1 LKFNSELLTK
11 KSLLRRSIIGHL
23 LVLIVFCVSLLG
35 NLCWQLQRNGV
46 GEYDQYLYINARSMA
61 AAFETM
67 NRAPQREEV
76 ATIAEFLRTAIA
88 LSKGATQE
96 LKGREIS
103 VLRVTDKN
111 GVEIYRTPQF
121 ETFPFAAD
129 KEGYYD
135 IDRDGESWR
144 SYRLTGV
151 RHGLTV
157 EFAESNIALDGDF
170 SNIVQ
175 RFIFFP
181 LLAFIPLA
189 ALITWAMSVRGLLPL
204 RQLAQLISRRSP
216 NDLRPVMVS
225 THYVETT
232 PLVNEINTLLGKLDA
247 TLSRERAFLAD
258 AAHELRTPLA
268 VIQAQGHVLQH
279 SVAAEQ
285 KNTAVEEL
293 NLGIQRA
300 ARLIEKLLTTARLSA
315 GDFSP
320 VLTTVDITA
329 LTQERVATFSVL
341 ADKKGIEMALEAK
354 GPVHARLDRESF
366 LSALDNVIDNAIR
379 YSPRD
384 ARILVEIESAD
395 HAQVRLRISDDGDGI
410 PEALHERVFERF
422 YRVAGNEQEGSGLGL
437 AIVRRVMALHKG
449 SVALSK
455 GLGERGLCVELKLPV
470 ALAGT

>member
-11 KSLLRRSIIGHL
+11 KSLLRRSIVGHL
-23 LVLIVFCVSLLG
+23 LVLVVFCVLAVANLL
-35 NLCWQLQRNGV
+35 WQMQRTGV
-46 GEYDQYLYINARSMA
+46 GEYDQLLNLYARSMA
-61 AAFETM
+61 AAFEEM
-67 NRAPQREEV
+67 NQAPRREEIEV
-76 ATIAEFLRTAIA
+76 LAAFVHKSIA
-88 LSKGATQE
+88 LSKGTLPGLE
-96 LKGREIS
+96 GRQLN

-111 GVEIYRTPQF
+111 GKEIYRTPRF
-121 ETFPFAAD
+121 ESFPFVPD
-129 KEGYYD
+129 KVGYYD

-144 SYRLTGV
+144 SFRLTGL
-151 RHGLTV
+151 RHGMTV
-157 EFAESNIALDGDF
+157 EFAENNIAVDGDLC
-170 SNIVQ
+170 NIVQ
-175 RFIFFP
+175 RYIFFP
-181 LLAFIPLA
+181 FLIFLPLA
-189 ALITWAMSVRGLLPL
+189 TLITWVMSVRGLSPL
-204 RQLAQLISRRSP
+204 RQLAQLISRRSA
-216 NDLRPVMVS
+216 NDMRPVMVS

-232 PLVNEINTLLGKLDA
+232 PLVNEINALLGKLDA

-279 SVAAEQ
+279 SVDAEQ

-315 GDFSP
+315 DDFSP

-354 GPVHARLDRESF
+354 GSVHARLDRESF

-384 ARILVEIESAD
+384 ARILVEIENAD
-395 HAQVRLRISDDGDGI
+395 HTQVRLRISDDGDGI

-455 GLGERGLCVELKLPV
+455 GLGERGLCVELKLPM